1 MSGRPRRPRRAI
13 PAVVFVNKV
22 VFKRFSFHFP
32 LALCF
37 LHLCIT
43 SLGLELYFLAL
54 GAKKK
59 PLPWASRVYVGACY
73 AAFVSSSVLSIQLN
87 PVGQRPS
94 RGCSPAHGCAS
105 CCSCRE
111 RLGPRGQRP
120 APMHT
125 PHAGIYQITRTLPT
139 PIIVLLELCLYAKVP
154 SLQVNLSIALLMAGV
169 TIFTGA

>member
-1 MSGRPRRPRRAI
+1 M
-13 PAVVFVNKV
+13 VFNTG
-22 VFKRFSFHFP
+22 FQFP
-32 LALCF
+32 LALCL
-37 LHLCIT
+37 LHLLIT

-59 PLPWASRVYVGACY
+59 PLPWSSRVYVGACY

-87 PVGQRPS
+87 PVGQQPS
-94 RGCSPAHGCAS
+94 QVLAAAAAGTAWVPGAS
-105 CCSCRE
+105 V
-111 RLGPRGQRP
+111 QRR

-139 PIIVLLELCLYAKVP
+139 PIIVLLELCLYAKPWP

-169 TIFTGA
+169 RHHLHR